1 MNRRD
6 EIARNIA
13 LWRERLPGVT
23 LCAVTKTMP
32 VEDINAAVAC
42 GITDIGENRV
52 QELTEKLERIEG
64 APRIHLIG
72 RLQTNKVKYLVGKVS
87 LIQSVD
93 RIELAEEIAKRSRQA
108 GTVTDTLIQVSV
120 AGEEQKGGVEP
131 EKLDELLR
139 ACEGLDGIRVKGLM
153 SVMPLTDDTVSLRG
167 YFRQVRRM
175 FEDLGRTAN
184 ERIQMETLSMGM
196 SNDCL
201 IAAEEGATM
210 VRIGRGIFGERN

>member
-210 VRIGRGIFGERN
+210 VRIGRGIFGART